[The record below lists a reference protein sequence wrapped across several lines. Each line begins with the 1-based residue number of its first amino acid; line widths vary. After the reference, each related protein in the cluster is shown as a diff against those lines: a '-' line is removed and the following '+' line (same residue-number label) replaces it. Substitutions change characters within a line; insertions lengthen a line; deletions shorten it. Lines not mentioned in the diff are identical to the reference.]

1 MISGSV
7 VGREQKQCVGI
18 HSLELPPILH
28 SWMCIVFLL
37 WRNSWCRSLVRS
49 GSACFSRSF
58 DRIHLGDAVWSCSWE
73 LLCIGLGELFSFVVT
88 ACSLRACVRLS
99 ALCSVQSCPAG
110 SKNC

>member
-1 MISGSV
+1 MRRHSFSGAASDSSFLDVYSV
-7 VGREQKQCVGI
+7 LVVEEFLVSFAGSIRLCV
-18 HSLELPPILH
+18 
-28 SWMCIVFLL
+28 F
-37 WRNSWCRSLVRS
+37 
-49 GSACFSRSF
+49 FSKF